1 MIELLK
7 AYDYRTRLFVSKE
20 VFRLSVIHQLS
31 ANNNNW
37 FTHIKI
43 DKRKS
48 KFLLSYIIL
57 IDGNDKET
65 QSQTSNKTYFAWMPV
80 SLSVDACKD

>member
-1 MIELLK
+1 MIIE
-7 AYDYRTRLFVSKE
+7 RRFFVNKE
-20 VFRLSVIHQLS
+20 VFWLSVIHQLS

-37 FTHIKI
+37 FNYIKI
-43 DKRKS
+43 DKS
-48 KFLLSYIIL
+48 KLVLSFINL

>member
-7 AYDYRTRLFVSKE
+7 AYRTRLFVNKE
-20 VFRLSVIHQLS
+20 VFWLSVIHQLS

-37 FTHIKI
+37 FNYIKI
-43 DKRKS
+43 DKS
-48 KFLLSYIIL
+48 KFVLSFINL